1 MRFTTVSGSLYEVDQ
16 ENKKIR
22 RLNGNADPTPR
33 QGKDGEWRGYLNDL
47 HIEVGQ
53 SVVIAWADAH
63 QLTGETMSLLGIS
76 EKDAPPP
83 TSGRTTFTSPVAEI
97 DNNVYN

>member
-1 MRFTTVSGSLYEVDQ
+1 MRFTTISGSLYEVDQ

-53 SVVIAWADAH
+53 SVVIAWADSH
-63 QLTGETMSLLGIS
+63 QLTEETMSLLGIS
-76 EKDAPPP
+76 EKEAPPP
-83 TSGRTTFTSPVAEI
+83 APGRTTMTSPVAEI
-97 DNNVYN
+97 DDKVYH